1 MMNYLLSIREFKR
14 QWKIY
19 INNIVKNVKNIES
32 KMNVQKR
39 CFGLSLKY
47 ARKWS
52 REKFPNTCFAF
63 GKEIGR

>member
-19 INNIVKNVKNIES
+19 INNTVKNVKNIES
-32 KMNVQKR
+32 KINVQKR
-39 CFGLSLKY
+39 HFDLSLKY

-52 REKFPNTCFAF
+52 REMFPNICFAF